1 MGDVMV
7 GAKRSFTG
15 TRDVVDTMLSV
26 TARRRFNTG
35 DSSLQPMRSSLPG
48 QLARGL
54 TVVNT
59 GLSTTN
65 AQTDEIITQPIFA
78 KPFRQGWEQDY
89 VENMPLFSNRAE
101 VDATS
106 AQMYTVASPQV
117 INFALEL
124 GDLTR
129 ARNAIVGRAGV
140 ANELV
145 ELAEYL
151 EYMTAETP
159 AQFADRWNYL
169 GPMTTFKDSGVHSSS
184 SAVRRVGGAQRMLGF
199 SMFNRCKTFQC
210 FAPNVQKG
218 QYLFFGCKEQDVS
231 HLRNFV
237 DPRGEAVVARTTYP
251 ATALQ
256 VYGFSEKDAP
266 SGPYASTAYDPK
278 VGPESFKDPL
288 AGDRDYVSRATRM
301 TQEYKPI
308 EIDPVTDKIR
318 FVQTD
323 APDLVSEMLRETPE
337 IVYRAYMEGWV
348 KRVGVAR
355 HFEGRAPTRSAIA
368 EAMRSHDKMK
378 LLPVVEVVNL

>member
-117 INFALEL
+117 INFALEGTGTDQQL
-124 GDLTR
+124 LIF
-129 ARNAIVGRAGV
+129 NHQ
-140 ANELV
+140 
-145 ELAEYL
+145 
-151 EYMTAETP
+151 
-159 AQFADRWNYL
+159 AQI
-169 GPMTTFKDSGVHSSS
+169 
-184 SAVRRVGGAQRMLGF
+184 RV
-199 SMFNRCKTFQC
+199 
-210 FAPNVQKG
+210 
-218 QYLFFGCKEQDVS
+218 
-231 HLRNFV
+231 
-237 DPRGEAVVARTTYP
+237 
-251 ATALQ
+251 
-256 VYGFSEKDAP
+256 
-266 SGPYASTAYDPK
+266 
-278 VGPESFKDPL
+278 
-288 AGDRDYVSRATRM
+288 
-301 TQEYKPI
+301 I
-308 EIDPVTDKIR
+308 
-318 FVQTD
+318 
-323 APDLVSEMLRETPE
+323 
-337 IVYRAYMEGWV
+337 
-348 KRVGVAR
+348 
-355 HFEGRAPTRSAIA
+355 
-368 EAMRSHDKMK
+368 
-378 LLPVVEVVNL
+378 